1 MTPQTGSISIAST
14 ASTARFLGVRSLKKK
29 LEIPMICC
37 ICGRKAVKGYTID
50 EQRYC
55 DQHAEDYVRR
65 SVRDNNRDT
74 SRGVR
79 QF

>member
-1 MTPQTGSISIAST
+1 
-14 ASTARFLGVRSLKKK
+14 
-29 LEIPMICC
+29 MICC